1 MPDAKRRP
9 RYVRASGSGSRDSQ
23 DLFGDFDGR
32 AWLNTAHQGPLPLA
46 AAEVAHDA
54 VDRKCAPYRMAPD
67 DFFDVPSR
75 LRSALA
81 NLIGADPIEIA
92 LGTSTSFGLNLLAQ
106 GLRLQRG
113 DEVLLVENDFPAT
126 VFPWLPLRRHGVSMR
141 FLPAPDGVPNPAEL
155 RAALTDRTRVFCSS
169 WVFSYTGFAAD
180 VASLARVCHEHG
192 IRFVLNGSQAVGARP
207 TDVRDL
213 GVDAIVSCGYKWLCG
228 PYATG
233 FCWLRRDLLEHL
245 AHEQA
250 YEQGYWLANS
260 RSHDL
265 SRPPSYELRDDL
277 GAAAYDV
284 FCTANLFT
292 FPAWIRAIELMLDR
306 GIDVIAAHDQR
317 LVQRFIDGVP
327 DGWQLMS
334 PAGGAS
340 RSTLAMVA
348 PSDDAD
354 GGAVDKAVEKAFER
368 LTEAGVDV
376 AQRAGQIRI
385 SPHWHNSDDDIDRA
399 LLALR

>member
-1 MPDAKRRP
+1 MPDTKRRP
-9 RYVRASGSGSRDSQ
+9 ASAGGLPDSPA
-23 DLFGDFDGR
+23 LFGDFDGR
-32 AWLNTAHQGPLPLA
+32 AWLNTAHQGPLPRA
-46 AAEVAHDA
+46 AAEIAHDA
-54 VDRKCAPYRMAPD
+54 VDRKCAPYRMAED

-75 LRSALA
+75 LRAALA
-81 NLIGADPIEIA
+81 NLVGADPGEIA

-126 VFPWLPLRRHGVSMR
+126 VFPWLPLQRHGVSVR
-141 FLPAPDGVPNPAEL
+141 FLPAPDGEPDPDEL

-169 WVFSYTGFAAD
+169 WVFSYTGYAAD
-180 VASLARVCHEHG
+180 VAALARVCREHG
-192 IRFVLNGSQAVGARP
+192 VRFVLNGSQAVGARP
-207 TDVRDL
+207 TDVHDL

-233 FCWLRRDLLEHL
+233 FCWLRRELLEQL
-245 AHEQA
+245 AFEQA
-250 YEQGYWLANS
+250 YWLANS

-292 FPAWIRAIELMLDR
+292 FPAWISAIELMLDR
-306 GIDVIAAHDQR
+306 GIDAIAAHDQR
-317 LVQRFIDGVP
+317 LVQRFIDGLP

-348 PSDDAD
+348 PRDGEDDA
-354 GGAVDKAVEKAFER
+354 AVDKAFDR
-368 LTEAGVDV
+368 LSEAGVDV

-385 SPHWHNSDDDIDRA
+385 SPHWHNNDDDVDRA
-399 LLALR
+399 LGALR